1 MTTTTTRSIDAAA
14 FAASTT
20 GEIPSVTRDFDGQG
34 IFHFTTPAASAALAE
49 YAASPAAATA
59 RRLLT
64 IRRSLFHAVRDLR
77 NGGGR

>member
-1 MTTTTTRSIDAAA
+1 MTTTTRDIDAAA
-14 FAASTT
+14 FAAATT

-34 IFHFTTPAASAALAE
+34 LFHFGTPAASAALAE
-49 YAASPAAATA
+49 YATASTAAAA

-64 IRRSLFHAVRDLR
+64 VRRSLFHAVRELR

>member
-14 FAASTT
+14 FAAATT
-20 GEIPSVTRDFDGQG
+20 GEHPTVTRDFDGQG
-34 IFHFTTPAASAALAE
+34 VFAFTSPAATAALAE
-49 YAASPAAATA
+49 YATSPTAAAA

-64 IRRSLFHAVRDLR
+64 VRRSLFHTVRELR